1 MGMSPIKKKIP
12 KWAVSSNG
20 QSAGFA
26 HRKIGFESL
35 RVHKLYLKIMKVY
48 VVVVNYHPANA
59 PQNYET
65 DCQIFLDKK
74 QAEKYKEAKEKE
86 FPIRWGGEYNH
97 CKLIKKHL

>member
-1 MGMSPIKKKIP
+1 
-12 KWAVSSNG
+12 
-20 QSAGFA
+20 
-26 HRKIGFESL
+26 
-35 RVHKLYLKIMKVY
+35 MKVY
-48 VVVVNYHPANA
+48 VVNYHPANA

-74 QAEKYKEAKEKE
+74 QAEAKEKE

>member
-1 MGMSPIKKKIP
+1 
-12 KWAVSSNG
+12 
-20 QSAGFA
+20 
-26 HRKIGFESL
+26 
-35 RVHKLYLKIMKVY
+35 MKVY

-86 FPIRWGGEYNH
+86 FPIREYNR

>member
-12 KWAVSSNG
+12 KMGRQLKWLERWFCTPEDRV
-20 QSAGFA
+20 
-26 HRKIGFESL
+26 
-35 RVHKLYLKIMKVY
+35 RVHKLYLK
-48 VVVVNYHPANA
+48 NYESICSCIKLSPANA

-86 FPIRWGGEYNH
+86 FPISWGGEYNH